1 MNKKKSGQRDL
12 ELQKRLHT
20 LMFLRV
26 LFVSV
31 ILGAFIIIRFKGT
44 HVDITH
50 AQSAPYILLAVIYF
64 TNIVY
69 IFLIKYFG
77 RIRLQAYFQLLFD
90 TVFITFFIY
99 TTGGIDSIFSFLFIL
114 NIICGSI
121 IFSRKGGILL
131 ASASSILYG
140 LMLDLHYYG
149 LIHPLGSRVNVPSS
163 SYDSSFLFYTILVN
177 MAAFYLVGLLSGF
190 LAEQTRK
197 SRAELKETKLDL
209 DKLEIL
215 HESIINSITSGLIV
229 LDNDE
234 RVILFNPT
242 AEKILGIH
250 THQISRLSLA
260 SALPVLRQHVRN
272 VHKISPSV
280 NVPPFQDFP
289 YQKPDGTKVY
299 LRLSISPLRY
309 LSSGKGG
316 KILVLQDV
324 TETKQIEE
332 NMKKVEGLALVGEMA
347 AGIAHEIRNPMASIS
362 GSIEVLKE
370 GLAWD
375 STESRLM
382 AIMSR
387 EIDRLNQLISDFL
400 LFARPKE
407 TKWKTFDLNRVIG
420 ESLALFKNGPRW
432 NRNIN
437 VQTHF
442 NNPITIE
449 SDPDQIKQVLWN
461 LFLNA
466 SDAMPDGGTL
476 DIVTKWVFESP
487 ESTEKNVAIVMRD
500 TGDGFDSKTLP
511 KLFTPFFTTKEGGSG
526 LGLATVKRIVDQL
539 QGRVSGG
546 NYQNGG
552 AEIVIILPRGSRPG
566 HSQPTADMENK

>member
-12 ELQKRLHT
+12 ELKKRLHA

-31 ILGAFIIIRFKGT
+31 ILGALIIVRFRGT

-69 IFLIKYFG
+69 IFLIKYLG
-77 RIRLQAYFQLLFD
+77 RIRLQAYFQLFFD

-114 NIICGSI
+114 NIISGSI
-121 IFSRKGGILL
+121 LFSRKGGILL

-190 LAEQTRK
+190 LAEQTKK
-197 SRAELKETKLDL
+197 SRAELKETRLDL

-229 LDNDE
+229 LDNEE

-260 SALPVLRQHVRN
+260 SALPVLRQHVQN
-272 VHKISPSV
+272 IQKIRPSV
-280 NVPPFQDFP
+280 NVPPFLDFP
-289 YQKPDGTKVY
+289 YQKPDGAKIY

-316 KILVLQDV
+316 KIIVLQDV

-375 STESRLM
+375 STENRLM

-407 TKWKTFDLNRVIG
+407 TKWRTFDLNRVIG
-420 ESLALFKNGPRW
+420 ESLALFRNGPQW
-432 NRNIN
+432 NKNVN

-466 SDAMPDGGTL
+466 CDAMPDGGTL

-487 ESTEKNVAIVMRD
+487 ESTDKNVAIVMRD
-500 TGDGFDSKTLP
+500 TGDGFDSKALP

-566 HSQPTADMENK
+566 HSQPTADIENE